1 MANDTNDAGKG
12 QDDTTPVA
20 VAPAATVVA
29 TQAVAAAVTV
39 AKVAVVASV
48 IADNPEQELT
58 LQEFCQ
64 RLSSVDK
71 RVELIGAFHYSE
83 TAAGTVKDLES
94 AFADRFAAFL
104 NKPA

>member
-1 MANDTNDAGKG
+1 MTKINKD
-12 QDDTTPVA
+12 
-20 VAPAATVVA
+20 APAE
-29 TQAVAAAVTV
+29 VAA
-39 AKVAVVASV
+39 V
-48 IADNPEQELT
+48 IADAGAVATADVAPTAPQELT

-83 TAAGTVKDLES
+83 TAAGTVKGLES

-104 NKPA
+104 NKPV